1 MNFLKKNIK
10 VIVIITIISIILV
23 FYYFNH
29 IKNMKDIEITNE
41 SELTQDIEEGKDDKQ
56 KKKEY
61 EEETKEKEVNSKEEK
76 NQKIQNEKYR
86 ERIMVDVEGA
96 VNMPGIVELNE
107 NERIVNVIERAGGLK
122 ENANLRDI
130 NLAEKVE
137 DGMKIYIPTNDE
149 ILDKKEEVLKDKKD
163 TKTKGQNKKVNLN
176 RATQTELETIP
187 GIGPST
193 AVKILNYRKEK
204 GNFRKLEELKE
215 ISGIGES
222 KFNKMKDFI
231 EI

>member
-10 VIVIITIISIILV
+10 IILIITSISIIGI
-23 FYYFNH
+23 FYYLNYT
-29 IKNMKDIEITNE
+29 KDKKDIEITNE
-41 SELTQDIEEGKDDKQ
+41 NELSEDIVGEKQNDEDNKEMKTEEKEKYNQ
-56 KKKEY
+56 KKD
-61 EEETKEKEVNSKEEK
+61 N
-76 NQKIQNEKYR
+76 
-86 ERIMVDVEGA
+86 ERIMVDIEGA
-96 VNMPGIVELNE
+96 VNNPGIVELIPD
-107 NERIVNVIERAGGLK
+107 ERIVNVIEKAGGLK

-149 ILDKKEEVLKDKKD
+149 ILNKKEAEKI
-163 TKTKGQNKKVNLN
+163 TQNNIKESKVISQTIKVNLN
-176 RATQTELETIP
+176 KATQTELETIP

-193 AVKILNYRKEK
+193 AMKILNYRKEK
-204 GNFRKLEELKE
+204 GKFKKIEELKE